1 MRKWLDRKSRGL
13 DDNADL
19 HAPQRHETYRESIGD
34 LVYARG
40 SFVVEK
46 KKGEKIPRV
55 RVCLWKVGCLSLS
68 LCLCL
73 SLRKLKQRDTTGGW
87 RRVHTW
93 MNRHTDGCVR
103 AAIRYVSLSRSLSG
117 VVALRNTLCFHA
129 RARDT
134 CLRIL
139 RPA

>member
-1 MRKWLDRKSRGL
+1 MR
-13 DDNADL
+13 
-19 HAPQRHETYRESIGD
+19 
-34 LVYARG
+34 
-40 SFVVEK
+40 VEVSLWK
-46 KKGEKIPRV
+46 KKREKRFHAC
-55 RVCLWKVGCLSLS
+55 VCVCGKLDVSLS

-117 VVALRNTLCFHA
+117 VVALCNTLCFHA
-129 RARDT
+129 RARAGYVFAYSSARVNVVNYISRSSLT
-134 CLRIL
+134 CKHQTR
-139 RPA
+139 